1 MPGGVTGR
9 EVSLAFAKFG
19 SNSWGVAASVTA
31 GIYFASDGGLKLQ
44 PNIVEDDAF
53 GQTFIATADVGSV
66 QPPNLSLQAQA
77 RFNDKTYVWEALAM
91 GSPSAVT
98 ISTSTAGQV
107 TSWRHQIDLAKNI
120 NGLGLTMALDKQQY
134 VLELTSAKV
143 FGFELEQGQGGVMR
157 QTFKVL
163 GSKPTNQSSVN
174 INSTVGG
181 ATYPSLAN
189 RVFQRQGV
197 FRMNVNSGGALAS
210 SDAVQAEAI
219 KFMFERPQDS
229 PFIYGQDFIAEPAD
243 NGFPT
248 FGLEVTYPRMNTLS
262 ANSLH
267 AGLRD
272 AQAFKGDLTFTGLF
286 INSTDAYSLLFQW
299 PYLQMTDFEETVVGA
314 NQVKPK
320 ATFAARLAPT
330 SPTGMAFINPF
341 RLTRITVQ
349 SVVAF

>member
-19 SNSWGVAASVTA
+19 SNSWGVGASVTK
-31 GIYFASDGGLKLQ
+31 GVFFASDGGLKLQ
-44 PNIVEDDAF
+44 PNIVEDQAF

-66 QPPNLSLQAQA
+66 EPPNLSLEAQA
-77 RFNDKTYVWEALAM
+77 RFNDHTYIWEALAM
-91 GSPSAVT
+91 GSPTAVT
-98 ISTSTAGQV
+98 ISTSVAGQT
-107 TSWRHQIDLAKNI
+107 TSWSHRFDLAKNI
-120 NGLGLTMALDKQQY
+120 NGLGLTMAMDKVQY
-134 VLELTSAKV
+134 VLELTSGKV
-143 FGFELEQGQGGVMR
+143 FGWELENGDGGVMR
-157 QTFKVL
+157 QTFKLL
-163 GSKPTNQSSVN
+163 GSKPTNISSVN
-174 INSTVGG
+174 TNSTVGG
-181 ATYPSLAN
+181 ASYPSLAN

-210 SDAVQAEAI
+210 TDAVQAETI
-219 KFMFERPQDS
+219 KFTFERPQDS
-229 PFIYGQDFIAEPAD
+229 PFIFGQDYIAEPAD
-243 NGFPT
+243 NGFPS
-248 FGLEVTYPRMNTLS
+248 FGIEVTYPRMNTQA

-272 AQAFKGDLTFTGLF
+272 ATAWKADWTFTGQN
-286 INSTDAYSLLFQW
+286 INSTDAYSLLYQF
-299 PYLQMTDFEETVVGA
+299 PYLQLTSFEESVTGA

-320 ATFAARLAPT
+320 AMFAARLAPT

>member
-9 EVSLAFAKFG
+9 EISMAFAKFAT
-19 SNSWGVAASVTA
+19 NSWGAAASVTA
-31 GIYFASDGGLKLQ
+31 GIFFASDGGLKLQ

-53 GQTFIATADVGSV
+53 GQTFIATADVGNIA
-66 QPPNLSLQAQA
+66 PPNLSLQAQA

-91 GSPSAVT
+91 GSPAAVT
-98 ISTSTAGQV
+98 ISSSAAGQV
-107 TSWRHQIDLAKNI
+107 TSWRHQVDLAKNI
-120 NGLGLTMALDKQQY
+120 NGLGVTTAMDKVQY

-157 QTFKVL
+157 ETFKVL
-163 GSKPTNQSSVN
+163 GSKPTNISSLN
-174 INSTVGG
+174 TNSTVGG
-181 ATYPSLAN
+181 AAYPSLAN

-197 FRMNVNSGGALAS
+197 FRMNVNSGGALAA

-219 KFMFERPQDS
+219 KFSFERPQDS
-229 PFIYGQDFIAEPAD
+229 PFIYGQDYIAEPAD
-243 NGFPT
+243 NGFPS
-248 FGLEVTYPRMNTLS
+248 FGIEVTYPRMNTVA

-272 AQAFKGDLTFTGLF
+272 AQAFKADWTFTGSQ
-286 INSTDAYSLLFQW
+286 INSTDAYSLLFQY
-299 PYLQMTDFEETVVGA
+299 PYLQLTSFEENVTGA

-320 ATFAARLAPT
+320 AMFAARLAPT